1 MASSADQTLVSRI
14 YLWFSDSLHNEQ
26 MRLQHGV
33 VMWIISD
40 SNRLLCLSAPS
51 LPSFAFG
58 SRAFASSVPRTGS
71 ALPQLDEKHELNTTV
86 ALDVI
91 LKELYTLLQIFEGL
105 CVYFLG
111 TR

>member
-1 MASSADQTLVSRI
+1 M
-14 YLWFSDSLHNEQ
+14 
-26 MRLQHGV
+26 
-33 VMWIISD
+33 
-40 SNRLLCLSAPS
+40 
-51 LPSFAFG
+51 
-58 SRAFASSVPRTGS
+58 PRTGS